1 MTKKVTISVPEE
13 LYEKMAKWR
22 SSLNFS
28 KIFQKAIAG
37 MIQSK
42 EEFQK
47 KIKTDLDISDIIE
60 RLKKEKLETEINYRE
75 NGKKDAL
82 EWFKTAHYCDILY
95 ALKWVPNDEPT
106 KDEKLGD
113 YFTHLFSKNRVLSFA
128 TPYNKNFNMDDSL
141 QKYIAGWKEGV
152 QEFWNEIKDKIRV
165 T

>member
-1 MTKKVTISVPEE
+1 MAKKVTISVPEE

-22 SSLNFS
+22 SSMNFS
-28 KIFQKAIAG
+28 KVFQKAIAG

-60 RLKKEKLETEINYRE
+60 RLKKEKLETENNYRE

-82 EWFKTAHYCDILY
+82 EWFKTAHYSDILY
-95 ALKWVPNDEPT
+95 ALKWIPNEEPT

-113 YFTHLFSKNRVLSFA
+113 YFAQLLHQNRVFSLATLYNENLS
-128 TPYNKNFNMDDSL
+128 MDDSL

-165 T
+165 N